1 MLTCLTYQ
9 VNATDFGHVSAC
21 NPAAAGA
28 SGLICADPP
37 KSADQSLYRRE
48 LGALIVNF
56 LGGIFESD
64 SSKLKLLETESAIGV
79 STILQHDYHGYSL
92 TNITGFCREF
102 P

>member
-1 MLTCLTYQ
+1 M
-9 VNATDFGHVSAC
+9 
-21 NPAAAGA
+21 
-28 SGLICADPP
+28 ICADPP
-37 KSADQSLYRRE
+37 KNADQSLYRRE